1 MARFLV
7 VDDSRVARLVIK
19 NMLDKLGHEVI
30 CEAADGTNVFKTY
43 IQMKPDYVTIDM
55 EMPTV
60 DGITVSRG
68 LRKIDMNA
76 KIIMITS
83 IIDKKKNMQALESG
97 VNQVLQKPITIEQL
111 EQSINSLQ

>member
-7 VDDSRVARLVIK
+7 VDDSRVARLVTK

-30 CEAADGTNVFKTY
+30 YEANDGRDVFKIY

-60 DGITVSRG
+60 DGITVARL
-68 LRKIDMNA
+68 LRNVDKNA

-83 IIDKKKNMQALESG
+83 IIDKKKTMQALESG

-111 EQSINSLQ
+111 EQSINSL